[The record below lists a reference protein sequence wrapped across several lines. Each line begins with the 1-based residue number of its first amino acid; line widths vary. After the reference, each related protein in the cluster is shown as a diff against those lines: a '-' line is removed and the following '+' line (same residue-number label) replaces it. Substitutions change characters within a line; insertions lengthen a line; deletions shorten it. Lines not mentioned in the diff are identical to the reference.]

1 MRNGNL
7 LKNLV
12 SVKQISINQGVGG
25 LWSVLLGKLIQTLE
39 DTSLISTFSV
49 VINIGLLGKK
59 RLICYCVPTLY
70 LKQKTYTAK
79 MQGHVNKKSAF
90 LSSNPNMKYDGD
102 HHISIISY
110 FAKLLYMNFIIE
122 IKKIVA
128 TKSGEWFGTKICIYR
143 RAP

>member
-7 LKNLV
+7 LKSCV
-12 SVKQISINQGVGG
+12 SEIRVKRIRVNQGVGG

-70 LKQKTYTAK
+70 SKQKTYTAK
-79 MQGHVNKKSAF
+79 MQGHVNKK
-90 LSSNPNMKYDGD
+90 
-102 HHISIISY
+102 
-110 FAKLLYMNFIIE
+110 KLFFQPTPI
-122 IKKIVA
+122 
-128 TKSGEWFGTKICIYR
+128 
-143 RAP
+143 